1 MPWFEPSP
9 SARNGHEGPN
19 ESEILRQRIAQA
31 VEEADLAFWKE
42 IATRFPEVTSGDFP
56 PDATF
61 AWDRAR
67 DEAVYRWLVYNH
79 PKSNVITAM
88 RPPPPEPP
96 PEPAPE
102 PEEEGFE
109 EEEPE

>member
-1 MPWFEPSP
+1 MPWFDPG
-9 SARNGHEGPN
+9 ARNGHEGPQ

-31 VEEADLAFWKE
+31 VEQADLAFWRE

-67 DEAVYRWLVYNH
+67 DEAVYSWLFYNH
-79 PKSNVITAM
+79 PKSDLIAAM
-88 RPPPPEPP
+88 RPAPEPP
-96 PEPAPE
+96 PEPGPE
-102 PEEEGFE
+102 PEEEEF